1 MVPREMTALRKVGDA
16 QPGVFN
22 LEQPVWSVRGV
33 RGWEAWNEPQN
44 LRSTGTVGRARAGHG
59 QGHSHDE
66 LREVAPLPDLYLLHL
81 FGEGLATAG
90 QHGQHTLLIAAT
102 HRGRLP

>member
-1 MVPREMTALRKVGDA
+1 MTALRKVGDA

-44 LRSTGTVGRARAGHG
+44 LRSTGAVGRARAGHG
-59 QGHSHDE
+59 QGHSQPASLEPRKERFLVGH
-66 LREVAPLPDLYLLHL
+66 AQPP
-81 FGEGLATAG
+81 
-90 QHGQHTLLIAAT
+90 TLIIAAIS
-102 HRGRLP
+102 